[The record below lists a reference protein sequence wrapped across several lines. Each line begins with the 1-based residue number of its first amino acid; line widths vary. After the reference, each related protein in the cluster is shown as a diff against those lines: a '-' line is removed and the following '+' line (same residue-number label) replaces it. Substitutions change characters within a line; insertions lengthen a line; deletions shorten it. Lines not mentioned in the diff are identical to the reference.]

1 MYVKLQF
8 LEVLSDPL
16 YVEMIGKHEQKLTL
30 ASLLLIANIF
40 DVLIMNMQSLRRD
53 NPLPLYVIVRPL
65 LGSYIRL
72 YPFPERS
79 IRNRTSGWTDHLCL
93 ITTVKID
100 LTKKRFPSAERPPV
114 SFWTTDQC
122 FAGSG

>member
-1 MYVKLQF
+1 MYFKLQF

-16 YVEMIGKHEQKLTL
+16 YVEMIGKHEQKLNL
-30 ASLLLIANIF
+30 ASLLLKANIF

-72 YPFPERS
+72 YSISGRS
-79 IRNRTSGWTDHLCL
+79 TLYRIRCWENHLHL
-93 ITTVKID
+93 IIAVRMD
-100 LTKKRFPSAERPPV
+100 LTKERFLSTEYFPE
-114 SFWTTDQC
+114 SF
-122 FAGSG
+122 